1 LIYNKIEL
9 LRKKKRISKTEFYEA
24 IGMSTNGF
32 LQMVENNSMKITTLQ
47 KIADVLGVPMSFFFE
62 DGEQVDLLDAGAFD
76 LESFPDLRT
85 ESIADALKRY
95 EGLTDEEII
104 VMLMQ
109 QIGVLR
115 LQVEMLTHLAHLRL
129 QKIKKLQEGQGTA

>member
-9 LRKKKRISKTEFYEA
+9 LRKKKKISKTEFYEA
-24 IGMSTNGF
+24 IGMSNNGF

-47 KIADVLGVPMSFFFE
+47 KIADVLGVPVSIFFE
-62 DGEQVDLLDAGAFD
+62 DGEQVDLPDAGAFD

-95 EGLTDEEII
+95 EGLTDREII

-129 QKIKKLQEGQGTA
+129 QKIKKLQEGQGAA